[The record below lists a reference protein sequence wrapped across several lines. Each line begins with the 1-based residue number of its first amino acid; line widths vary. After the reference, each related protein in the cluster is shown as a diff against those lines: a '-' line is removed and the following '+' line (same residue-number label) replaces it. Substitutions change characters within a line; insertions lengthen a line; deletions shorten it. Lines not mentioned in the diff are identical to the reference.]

1 MVDFIVDK
9 FNEIVYRACERYAK
23 EENVETAAIQVLFS
37 IDEDGEVKY
46 EIAKSYKPIRQ
57 VTFNEILNVRI
68 DFRGYGMLVPQFIG
82 QTINGFAE
90 EMKTRPQEL
99 FVMAVPKTV
108 KDVPLFLYE
117 GKTYKQEIK
126 LAEL

>member
-108 KDVPLFLYE
+108 KDVSLFLYE